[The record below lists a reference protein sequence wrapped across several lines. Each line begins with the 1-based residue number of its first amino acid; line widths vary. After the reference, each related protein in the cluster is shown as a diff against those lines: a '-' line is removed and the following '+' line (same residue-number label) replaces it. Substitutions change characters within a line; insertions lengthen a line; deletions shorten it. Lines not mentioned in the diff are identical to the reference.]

1 MRLWLNRTGEV
12 SLREQLATQVVLGI
26 LCRELSPGQRLPSTR
41 DLARRFGIHANTA
54 SAAYRQLEREGWLEL
69 RHGSGVFVCRSR
81 PAAPPAPPLASGHA
95 SHHALNFALNFALDQ
110 LIGDLVARARKLGAP
125 PALVQSRLRRW
136 LALAPP
142 SRWLLVEPDPA
153 LARIVVAE
161 LAEALALPISS
172 CTPLELAQPAALS
185 GAVALV
191 LPSKAA
197 MVRKLLPAGA
207 ELVVL
212 DVNPVAAALG
222 SHLPAPSGI
231 LVAVASEWDQFQRI
245 AQTML
250 TAAGFAQESLLV
262 RDAARPG
269 WKRGLSAAAAVVC
282 DAATA
287 ARSPAGSRTIVFR
300 LVAPTTLAQLRQTE
314 SALTGSPADSAL

>member
-26 LCRELSPGQRLPSTR
+26 LCRELAPGQRLPSTR

-54 SAAYRQLEREGWLEL
+54 SAAYRQLEREGWLEF
-69 RHGSGVFVCRSR
+69 RHGSGVFVCRSH
-81 PAAPPAPPLASGHA
+81 PSAPPAPELALDHS
-95 SHHALNFALNFALDQ
+95 LDQ
-110 LIGDLVARARKLGAP
+110 LIGDLVARARRLGAP
-125 PALVQSRLRRW
+125 TALVQARLRRW

-153 LARIVVAE
+153 LARIVIAE
-161 LAEALALPISS
+161 LAQSLALPIST
-172 CTPLELAQPAALS
+172 CTPQELAQPASLPGAL
-185 GAVALV
+185 ALV

-197 MVRKLLPAGA
+197 MVRKLMPAGA

-222 SHLPAPSGI
+222 SHLPAPSGV
-231 LVAVASEWDQFQRI
+231 LVAVASGWNQFQRI

-262 RDAARPG
+262 RDTTQPG
-269 WKRGLSAAAAVVC
+269 WKRGLSTAAAVVC

-287 ARSPAGSRTIVFR
+287 AQLPTPSRAIVFR
-300 LVAPTTLAQLRQTE
+300 LVAPSTLAQLRQTE
-314 SALTGSPADSAL
+314 SHLTGSSASSAL

>member
-26 LCRELSPGQRLPSTR
+26 LCRELAPGQRLPSTR

-81 PAAPPAPPLASGHA
+81 PAVPPAPPLASGHA
-95 SHHALNFALNFALDQ
+95 SDHALNFEVDQ
-110 LIGDLVARARKLGAP
+110 LIGDLVARARQLGAP

-172 CTPLELAQPAALS
+172 CPPLELAQPAALS

-287 ARSPAGSRTIVFR
+287 ARLPASSHTIVFR
-300 LVAPTTLAQLRQTE
+300 LVAPSTLTQLRQTE
-314 SALTGSPADSAL
+314 SALTGTPASSAL